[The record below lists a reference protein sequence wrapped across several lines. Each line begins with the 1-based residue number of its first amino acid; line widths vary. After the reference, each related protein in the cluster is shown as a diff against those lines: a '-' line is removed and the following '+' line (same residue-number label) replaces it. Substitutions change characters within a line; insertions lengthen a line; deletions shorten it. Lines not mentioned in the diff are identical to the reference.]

1 MYAQLF
7 TFKLGPN
14 MRQTAEQ
21 IADQSSPGYKSMKGF
36 NSVIYLGDEESG
48 EYGALSIWE
57 LKEDIDAAIAILRP
71 KTEEALAGIVKEPPI
86 TKVYEVYEP
95 KT

>member
-14 MRQTAEQ
+14 MRPTAEQ
-21 IADQSSPGYKSMKGF
+21 IADQSNSGYKSMKGCK
-36 NSVIYLGDEESG
+36 SVTFIGEDQSG

-57 LKEDIDAAIAILRP
+57 SKEDLEAAAEIMRP
-71 KTEEALAGIVKEPPI
+71 KTEEALADIVKEPPI
-86 TKVYEVYEP
+86 RKVYEVYEP
-95 KT
+95 K